1 MNKDQELIKKVMI
14 KMGFINENDFIF
26 FIKKYWLLQNLE
38 KKYEIEKMINS
49 IDDMQIIKEIQ
60 KIIKERI
67 KELNGNNRQ

>member
-67 KELNGNNRQ
+67 KALNEK

>member
-67 KELNGNNRQ
+67 KELNGK

>member
-1 MNKDQELIKKVMI
+1 MNKDQELIKRAMI

-26 FIKKYWLLQNLE
+26 FIKKYCLLQNLE
-38 KKYEIEKMINS
+38 KKYEIEKIINS

-67 KELNGNNRQ
+67 KELNEK

>member
-67 KELNGNNRQ
+67 KELNEK

>member
-1 MNKDQELIKKVMI
+1 MNKDKELIKKVMI